1 MESLRQSSRPFV
13 AWRSRDEDL
22 LCLSMSEGTLSRLV
36 PHQVYLSLQN
46 DRETATDDL
55 AQRRKNW
62 RYVSGSPLPAGTD
75 LDWYF
80 FYHVETM
87 ALHVRYEA
95 ISTALPGYSHVPR
108 RHVSRGGPDGILS
121 WSTIG
126 TKLTVVKL
134 TTVSLQDASAELT
147 RISLLD
153 LKVVCQQKG
162 IQTES
167 LLTVGL
173 GLLRAYRQGVRRM
186 HCFVSRSSDSSGPK
200 YNDRVYVRLE
210 CSNVLGVAVRGSWG
224 GVPEKKHD

>member
-1 MESLRQSSRPFV
+1 ML
-13 AWRSRDEDL
+13 
-22 LCLSMSEGTLSRLV
+22 
-36 PHQVYLSLQN
+36 
-46 DRETATDDL
+46 
-55 AQRRKNW
+55 
-62 RYVSGSPLPAGTD
+62 
-75 LDWYF
+75 
-80 FYHVETM
+80 
-87 ALHVRYEA
+87 
-95 ISTALPGYSHVPR
+95 R

-173 GLLRAYRQGVRRM
+173 GLLRAYRRASGGCIASCPAHPTHQLPSTMTGYTY
-186 HCFVSRSSDSSGPK
+186 DS
-200 YNDRVYVRLE
+200 NAAMCWAWL
-210 CSNVLGVAVRGSWG
+210 
-224 GVPEKKHD
+224 